1 MRANAQRA
9 NVVVFSV
16 SCLSFETRILDWQS
30 YAHHGAHGRL
40 SNTYGYGM
48 YIAEAI
54 GDERIPLPFKDSPA
68 KIRIRDLFPKPITFY
83 LFSSPPIIFCA

>member
-1 MRANAQRA
+1 MRANTQRA

-16 SCLSFETRILDWQS
+16 ACVSSKTQILDWQS

-40 SNTYGYGM
+40 SNTYGNGV

-54 GDERIPLPFKDSPA
+54 GDERISLPFKDSPA
-68 KIRIRDLFPKPITFY
+68 NVRIRDLFPP
-83 LFSSPPIIFCA
+83 